1 MKKFLLLALLLM
13 AQTSFAQLVD
23 RILVVVNNEIV
34 LDSDLR
40 RFEQKVMKNE
50 MLDDLLLFGQRAESL
65 KGNRQGMLDYLVN
78 EKIIETEIRRLN
90 LSVSSEKIDQE
101 IKDIAK
107 KNGLSKADLLAA
119 VKAQGMNTSDYQDF
133 IKNRIERQSLIE
145 QEVSS
150 KIRVSDEEVMAQYI
164 RSNPQGQTGTY
175 EYQLSHILF
184 NPRKGGA
191 RATKDRAEAVLKK
204 LKAGNNFEEL
214 AEQNSEDANFSN
226 GGALGSFKAGEFGS
240 EMEKAIQ
247 NLDVGQFSEVVQT
260 KSGFHILK
268 VLGKKVVTDPKFEGE
283 KEKIRSQLFEKSF
296 QKHFKTWLESKREDS
311 FIKVN

>member
-1 MKKFLLLALLLM
+1 MKKFLFLTLVLFSQVSL
-13 AQTSFAQLVD
+13 AQLVD
-23 RILVVVNNEIV
+23 KILVVVNSEII

-40 RFEQKVMKNE
+40 KFEQKLARGE
-50 MLDDLLLFGQRAESL
+50 MLDDLLLFGQGAESL
-65 KGNRQGMLDYLVN
+65 RGNRKLALEYLIN
-78 EKIIETEIRRLN
+78 EKIIETEIKRLN
-90 LSVSSEKIDQE
+90 LSVTFEKVDQE
-101 IKDIAK
+101 IKDLAK
-107 KNGLSKADLLAA
+107 KNGVSKPDLLAA
-119 VKAQGMNTSDYQDF
+119 VKAQGMNQSDYQDF

-150 KIRVSDEEVMAQYI
+150 KIRVSDEEVMSQYV
-164 RSNPQGQTGTY
+164 RMNPQGQTGTF

-191 RATKDRAEAVLKK
+191 QAAKDRAEAVLKK
-204 LKAGNNFEEL
+204 LKAGSNFEEL

-247 NLDVGQFSEVVQT
+247 NLEVGQFSAVVQT
-260 KSGFHILK
+260 KAGFHILK
-268 VLGKKVVTDPKFEGE
+268 VLGKKVVTDPKYESE
-283 KEKIRSQLFEKSF
+283 KERIRSQLFEKSF
-296 QKHFKTWLESKREDS
+296 QKHFKTWLESKKEDS